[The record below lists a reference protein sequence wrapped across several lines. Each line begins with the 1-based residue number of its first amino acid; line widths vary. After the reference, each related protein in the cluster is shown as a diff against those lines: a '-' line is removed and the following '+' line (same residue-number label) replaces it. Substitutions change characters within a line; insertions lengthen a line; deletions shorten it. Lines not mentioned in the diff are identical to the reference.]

1 MSGGQPVTFN
11 MLVMTLASAAAVHL
25 GAIPD
30 SESGEMHEPNLVGAA
45 HMIDLLA
52 LLEAKTSGNLSEDE
66 SQFLRQVLAGLR
78 LRYVEASN
86 RGKP

>member
-30 SESGEMHEPNLVGAA
+30 SESGEMREPNLVGAA

-86 RGKP
+86 RGKS

>member
-1 MSGGQPVTFN
+1 MAGGQPVNFN

-25 GAIPD
+25 GALPD
-30 SESGEMHEPNLVGAA
+30 SDSGETHEPNLVGAA
-45 HMIDLLA
+45 QMIDLLGV
-52 LLEAKTSGNLSEDE
+52 LESKTSGNLTDEE

-86 RGKP
+86 RTTP

>member
-78 LRYVEASN
+78 LRYVEASS
-86 RGKP
+86 RGKS